1 MNELEFI
8 NQRPEVS
15 GRIKSGSPEARKRWF
30 LDHCESVPREIEQF
44 LAGTGIDFR
53 GKRVVDL
60 GCGDGSIALG
70 VMNKFKPADLLGLE
84 LSPVDTEDLKT
95 RAKEI
100 LGIDLP
106 GGLRFGTCEPE
117 SIPVAN
123 AMSDLVMSWS
133 VFEHVANPVVVMQ
146 EIHRILRPGGLMFLQ
161 IWPLYHS
168 QRGSH
173 LWNWYPDGWEHLQK
187 SSNELRKEFI
197 EKFDMDEALKKEMLV
212 DYDSLNRIT
221 VDQIQKAILA
231 SGLVIRRVKL
241 QSDVIDVPESL
252 NHLSL
257 NDLTTSGI
265 KILAQRK

>member
-1 MNELEFI
+1 MELH
-8 NQRPEVS
+8 NQRPELA
-15 GRIKSGSPEARKRWF
+15 GRLKSGPVESRKRWF
-30 LDHCESVPREIEQF
+30 LDHYESVPCEIERF

-70 VMNKFKPADLLGLE
+70 VMEKYKPADLLGLE
-84 LSPVDTEDLKT
+84 LDHVDVGYLAQQ
-95 RAKEI
+95 AKEF
-100 LGIDLP
+100 LGIELP

-146 EIHRILRPGGLMFLQ
+146 EIRRILRPGGLMFLQ

-187 SSNELRKEFI
+187 SSNELRAEFI
-197 EKFDMDEALKKEMLV
+197 EKFDHDEALQKETLV

-221 VDQIQKAILA
+221 VDQLQKAILA
-231 SGLVIRRVKL
+231 SGLVIRRVEL
-241 QSDVIDVPESL
+241 QSDLIDVPESL

-265 KILAQRK
+265 KILAQKK